1 MNKTRNK
8 KIYSFS
14 ILGSVL
20 VASFLAYIISNLFF
34 SAVLFA
40 IIGLALIFF
49 AGQDYA
55 RLNRMAHE
63 YKHGS
68 QDNTQA
74 NPFKSSFNP
83 QNNANFGN
91 NTKKESPLADFYMK
105 QERPVNFQKNEQNN
119 NEDTIFYDSEYAASG
134 TIFVN
139 KKDDDVFLPECF
151 KYFGFTSVP
160 NLANLKSAY
169 RKKAKVLHPDKGGD
183 PVEFKKMNDLYDEAL
198 EILNKK

>member
-14 ILGSVL
+14 ILSNIL
-20 VASFLAYIISNLFF
+20 VAAFLAYIISNLFF

-68 QDNTQA
+68 QNNAQS
-74 NPFKSSFNP
+74 NPFKSNFNP
-83 QNNANFGN
+83 QNNTNFGN

-105 QERPVNFQKNEQNN
+105 QERPINFQENEQNN
-119 NEDTIFYDSEYAASG
+119 NEDTIFYDSEYAASD

-139 KKDDDVFLPECF
+139 KKDDASLLSLQALWLDSSLSS
-151 KYFGFTSVP
+151 YSS
-160 NLANLKSAY
+160 NLTIWLKKIRLTFWVHLAQVQLS
-169 RKKAKVLHPDKGGD
+169 KIPSLT
-183 PVEFKKMNDLYDEAL
+183 
-198 EILNKK
+198 

>member
-40 IIGLALIFF
+40 IIG
-49 AGQDYA
+49 
-55 RLNRMAHE
+55 N
-63 YKHGS
+63 
-68 QDNTQA
+68 
-74 NPFKSSFNP
+74 FNP

-105 QERPVNFQKNEQNN
+105 QERPINFQENEQNN
-119 NEDTIFYDSEYAASG
+119 NEDTIFYDSEYAASD

-139 KKDDDVFLPECF
+139 RKDDDMFLPECF